1 MRNKSK
7 FKVNKM
13 NDDMKDFVG
22 YRKARTPTVSQTPIF
37 SWGNSM
43 ESAVFILNTS
53 IVLLGVVIAIS
64 LSEYTGTS
72 DGSSIISFFGKC

>member
-1 MRNKSK
+1 MK
-7 FKVNKM
+7 
-13 NDDMKDFVG
+13 DDMKDFVG
-22 YRKARTPTVSQTPIF
+22 YRKARTTTVSQTPIF

-53 IVLLGVVIAIS
+53 IVLLGVVISIS

-72 DGSSIISFFGKC
+72 DGSSVISFFGKC

>member
-7 FKVNKM
+7 VKANKM
-13 NDDMKDFVG
+13 SDDMKDFVG
-22 YRKARTPTVSQTPIF
+22 YRKARTPTVSQAPVF

-53 IVLLGVVIAIS
+53 IVLLGVVISIS
-64 LSEYTGTS
+64 LADYTGTG

>member
-7 FKVNKM
+7 VKANKM
-13 NDDMKDFVG
+13 NDDMEDFVG
-22 YRKARTPTVSQTPIF
+22 YRKARTPTVSQAPVF

-53 IVLLGVVIAIS
+53 IVLLGEVIAIS
-64 LSEYTGTS
+64 LSEYTGTG
-72 DGSSIISFFGKC
+72 DGSSVISFFGKC

>member
-1 MRNKSK
+1 MK
-7 FKVNKM
+7 
-13 NDDMKDFVG
+13 DDMKDFVG

-53 IVLLGVVIAIS
+53 IVLLGVVISIS

-72 DGSSIISFFGKC
+72 DGSLVTSFFGKC